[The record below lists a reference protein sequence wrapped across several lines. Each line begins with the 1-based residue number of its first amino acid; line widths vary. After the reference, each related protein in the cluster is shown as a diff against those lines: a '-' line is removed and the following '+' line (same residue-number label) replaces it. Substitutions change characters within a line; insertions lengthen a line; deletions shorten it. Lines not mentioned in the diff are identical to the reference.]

1 MTSTILNS
9 SDKYENVISLGY
21 FCSVA
26 LETERIGLRTHSGPF
41 DWQACIDFRKRIEL
55 IDTEFK
61 SFFNNLNESCL
72 YQKESEPWIYYMKA
86 CGVFLVHDFSM
97 YKSLSEQL
105 PMVISK
111 YERRVYSFYKYIK
124 KKTLFIYYVNTEA
137 DVDYINNNYDY
148 ILHVLCKFNSNNKII
163 FIANSDKRVT
173 VGTTFYVKPD
183 KGDVVSRK
191 FLNANKD
198 LKQSLLNLPFDEE
211 QRRIN
216 RNFHLKKVIMKKVK
230 MPYVKIKKQI

>member
-1 MTSTILNS
+1 MNS
-9 SDKYENVISLGY
+9 G
-21 FCSVA
+21 
-26 LETERIGLRTHSGPF
+26 
-41 DWQACIDFRKRIEL
+41 
-55 IDTEFK
+55 
-61 SFFNNLNESCL
+61 
-72 YQKESEPWIYYMKA
+72 
-86 CGVFLVHDFSM
+86 
-97 YKSLSEQL
+97 
-105 PMVISK
+105 
-111 YERRVYSFYKYIK
+111 YIK

-230 MPYVKIKKQI
+230 MPYVKIKNKYDRIFKKPYKHYLRINI